1 MYSNYEALRQPRY
14 SLKAL
19 LRPCLDQVMFMN
31 LSKLVSIAS
40 FKKKSTHDDFGSERQ
55 QANPASNDM
64 WEDCLVSNAPTK
76 STFDHNKKSHPL
88 EKACTESEYLES
100 LVKTIEGNILPHI
113 IEQHLDSSIPAQWP
127 VKQVID
133 QKTVESLT
141 KLVLQ
146 EDARI
151 SVDYV
156 KEIHSSGTTL
166 EDIYLLLLTPV
177 ARKLGVMWEEDE
189 SSFTEVTIALW
200 RIKQLMYDLSPIFQ
214 QYAQVGKTGSS
225 IMLVP
230 LPGSQ
235 HNLGLFMV
243 SEFFAKAGWRIWGE
257 LAATEEEIVSMAEKE
272 WFDIVGLSAS
282 VREQF
287 PQLKELIKTIRAKSK
302 NPHVGIIIG
311 SPVFNQFP
319 ELLDDLGADM
329 VGIDAADALEKAS
342 FYVER
347 LR

>member
-1 MYSNYEALRQPRY
+1 M
-14 SLKAL
+14 
-19 LRPCLDQVMFMN
+19 
-31 LSKLVSIAS
+31 
-40 FKKKSTHDDFGSERQ
+40 
-55 QANPASNDM
+55 
-64 WEDCLVSNAPTK
+64 
-76 STFDHNKKSHPL
+76 
-88 EKACTESEYLES
+88 
-100 LVKTIEGNILPHI
+100 
-113 IEQHLDSSIPAQWP
+113 P
-127 VKQVID
+127 VKQIID
-133 QKTVESLT
+133 HKAIEDLT
-141 KLVLQ
+141 RLVLQ

-156 KEIHSSGTTL
+156 KELHASGTGL

-177 ARKLGVMWEEDE
+177 ARKLGAMWDEDE
-189 SSFTEVTIALW
+189 SSFTEVTIGLW

-214 QYAQVGKTGSS
+214 QYAEQGKTGSS

-257 LAATEEEIVSMAEKE
+257 LAATEEDIVSMAANE
-272 WFDIVGLSAS
+272 WFDVVGLSAS

-287 PQLKELIKTIRAKSK
+287 PQLKALIKSIKAKSK
-302 NPHVGIIIG
+302 NPKVGIIIG

-319 ELLDDLGADM
+319 ELIDDLGADM
-329 VGIDAADALEKAS
+329 VGIDAEDALEKAS

>member
-1 MYSNYEALRQPRY
+1 
-14 SLKAL
+14 
-19 LRPCLDQVMFMN
+19 MFMN
-31 LSKLVSIAS
+31 LSRLVSIAGLI
-40 FKKKSTHDDFGSERQ
+40 KKSNRDEFPADQ
-55 QANPASNDM
+55 QKTSKASNDM

-76 STFDHNKKSHPL
+76 SAFQQDISNHPL

-100 LVKTIEGNILPHI
+100 LVKTIEGNILPLI
-113 IEQHLDSSIPAQWP
+113 IEQHLDSSISDQLPT
-127 VKQVID
+127 KRIID
-133 QKTVESLT
+133 QRAVDDLT

-146 EDARI
+146 EDARV

-156 KEIHSSGTTL
+156 KALHSSGTNL
-166 EDIYLLLLTPV
+166 EDIYLHLLTPV
-177 ARKLGVMWEEDE
+177 ARKLGEMWEEDE

-214 QYAQVGKTGSS
+214 QYAEQGKAGSS

-257 LAATEEEIVSMAEKE
+257 LAATEEEIISMAANE
-272 WFDIVGLSAS
+272 WFDVVGLSAS

-287 PQLKELIKTIRAKSK
+287 PQLKQLIRSIKAKSK
-302 NPHVGIIIG
+302 NPKVGVIIG

-319 ELLDDLGADM
+319 ELVADLGADM
-329 VGIDAADALEKAS
+329 VGIDAEDALEKATY
-342 FYVER
+342 YVQR

>member
-1 MYSNYEALRQPRY
+1 
-14 SLKAL
+14 
-19 LRPCLDQVMFMN
+19 MN
-31 LSKLVSIAS
+31 LSKLVSIAG
-40 FKKKSTHDDFGSERQ
+40 FRKKSARDDFEVNQ
-55 QANPASNDM
+55 QQTTKASNDM
-64 WEDCLVSNAPTK
+64 WDDCLVSNAPTK
-76 STFDHNKKSHPL
+76 STFEQDNKTHPI
-88 EKACTESEYLES
+88 EKACTEGEYLES
-100 LVKTIEGNILPHI
+100 LVKTIEGNILPLI
-113 IEQHLDSSIPAQWP
+113 IEQHLDSSIPAQFP
-127 VKQVID
+127 AKQIID
-133 QKTVESLT
+133 QKAVEDLT

-156 KEIHSSGTTL
+156 KEMHTSGTTL
-166 EDIYLLLLTPV
+166 EDIYLFLLTPV
-177 ARKLGVMWEEDE
+177 ARKLGAMWEEDE

-214 QYAQVGKTGSS
+214 QYAEQGKSGSS

-257 LAATEEEIVSMAEKE
+257 LAATEEEIVSMAANE

-287 PQLKELIKTIRAKSK
+287 PQLKELIKSIKAKSK
-302 NPHVGIIIG
+302 NPNVGVIIG
-311 SPVFNQFP
+311 SPVFNQSP
-319 ELLDDLGADM
+319 ELKDDLGADM
-329 VGIDAADALEKAS
+329 VGMNAEDALEKAT
-342 FYVER
+342 FYVEQ

>member
-1 MYSNYEALRQPRY
+1 
-14 SLKAL
+14 
-19 LRPCLDQVMFMN
+19 MN
-31 LSKLVSIAS
+31 LSRLVSIAG
-40 FKKKSTHDDFGSERQ
+40 FKKKSKQDDFKLDQ
-55 QANPASNDM
+55 QQSSKSSDGM
-64 WEDCLVSNAPTK
+64 WEDCLVSNAP
-76 STFDHNKKSHPL
+76 SQATFKKEQDTHPL
-88 EKACTESEYLES
+88 EKACTEAEYLES
-100 LVKTIEGNILPHI
+100 LVKTIEGKILPHI
-113 IEQHLDSSIPAQWP
+113 IEQHLESSIPEDLLA
-127 VKQVID
+127 KATID
-133 QKTVESLT
+133 ENNILQLT
-141 KLVLQ
+141 TLVLQ
-146 EDARI
+146 EDARV
-151 SVDYV
+151 SVDFV
-156 KEIHSSGTTL
+156 KEIHASGTSL

-177 ARKLGVMWEEDE
+177 ARKLGKMWEEDE

-214 QYAQVGKTGSS
+214 QYAEQNKMGSS

-257 LAATEEEIVSMAEKE
+257 LAATEDDIIQMAANE
-272 WFDIVGLSAS
+272 WFDVVGLSAS

-287 PQLKELIKTIRAKSK
+287 PQLKELIKSIKAKSK
-302 NPHVGIIIG
+302 NTNVGVIIG

-319 ELLDDLGADM
+319 ELVDDLGADM
-329 VGIDAADALEKAS
+329 VGMDAEDALEKAT

>member
-1 MYSNYEALRQPRY
+1 
-14 SLKAL
+14 
-19 LRPCLDQVMFMN
+19 MN
-31 LSKLVSIAS
+31 LSRLVSIAG
-40 FKKKSTHDDFGSERQ
+40 FKKKSTRDEFKLDQEQSSK
-55 QANPASNDM
+55 ASNDM
-64 WEDCLVSNAPTK
+64 WQDCLVSNAPSQ
-76 STFDHNKKSHPL
+76 STFQQGKNNHLL
-88 EKACTESEYLES
+88 EKACTEAEYLES
-100 LVKTIEGNILPHI
+100 LVKTIEGNILPLI
-113 IEQHLDSSIPAQWP
+113 LEQHLDSSIQAQLP
-127 VKQVID
+127 VQKKIDQQVIAD
-133 QKTVESLT
+133 LT

-156 KEIHSSGTTL
+156 KELHASGTSL

-177 ARKLGVMWEEDE
+177 ARKLGQMWEEDE

-214 QYAQVGKTGSS
+214 QYAEQGKTGSS

-257 LAATEEEIVSMAEKE
+257 LAASENEIVSMAEKE
-272 WFDIVGLSAS
+272 WFDIIGLSAS

-287 PQLKELIKTIRAKSK
+287 PQLKELIKSIKAKSK
-302 NPHVGIIIG
+302 NPQVGVIIG
-311 SPVFNQFP
+311 SPVFNLFP
-319 ELLDDLGADM
+319 ELIDDLGADM
-329 VGIDAADALEKAS
+329 IGMNAEDALEKAT

>member
-1 MYSNYEALRQPRY
+1 
-14 SLKAL
+14 
-19 LRPCLDQVMFMN
+19 MN
-31 LSKLVSIAS
+31 LSKLVSIAG
-40 FKKKSTHDDFGSERQ
+40 FRKKSNRDDFELDQ
-55 QANPASNDM
+55 QQKTKASNDM
-64 WEDCLVSNAPTK
+64 WDDCLVSNAPTK
-76 STFDHNKKSHPL
+76 STFEQDKKSHPI
-88 EKACTESEYLES
+88 EKACTEGEYLES
-100 LVKTIEGNILPHI
+100 LVKTIEGNILPLI
-113 IEQHLDSSIPAQWP
+113 IEQHLDSSIPAQFP
-127 VKQVID
+127 AKQIID
-133 QKTVESLT
+133 QKAVEDLT

-146 EDARI
+146 EEARI

-156 KEIHSSGTTL
+156 KEMHASGTTL

-177 ARKLGVMWEEDE
+177 ARKLGAMWEEDE

-214 QYAQVGKTGSS
+214 QYSEQGKTGSS

-257 LAATEEEIVSMAEKE
+257 LAATEEEIVAMAANER
-272 WFDIVGLSAS
+272 FDIVGLSAS

-287 PQLKELIKTIRAKSK
+287 PQLKELIKRIKAKSK
-302 NPHVGIIIG
+302 NPHVGVIIG

-319 ELLDDLGADM
+319 ELTDDLGADM
-329 VGIDAADALEKAS
+329 VGMNAEDALEKAT
-342 FYVER
+342 FYVEQ

>member
-1 MYSNYEALRQPRY
+1 
-14 SLKAL
+14 
-19 LRPCLDQVMFMN
+19 MN
-31 LSKLVSIAS
+31 LSRLVSIAG
-40 FKKKSTHDDFGSERQ
+40 FKKRSARDDFKLDQQ
-55 QANPASNDM
+55 QAIKASNDV
-64 WEDCLVSNAPTK
+64 WEDCLVSNAPTNA
-76 STFDHNKKSHPL
+76 TFEQDKKTHPI
-88 EKACTESEYLES
+88 EKACTEGEYLES
-100 LVKTIEGNILPHI
+100 LVKTIERNILPHI
-113 IEQHLDSSIPAQWP
+113 IEQHLDASIPTQLP
-127 VKQVID
+127 VKQIIN
-133 QKTVESLT
+133 QKAVDDLT

-151 SVDYV
+151 SVNYV
-156 KEIHSSGTTL
+156 KDIHASGIAL

-177 ARKLGVMWEEDE
+177 ARKLGAMWEEDE
-189 SSFTEVTIALW
+189 SSFTEVTIGLW

-214 QYAQVGKTGSS
+214 QYSEQGKTGSS

-257 LAATEEEIVSMAEKE
+257 LAATEEDIVSMAANE

-287 PQLKELIKTIRAKSK
+287 PQLKELIKSIKARSK
-302 NPHVGIIIG
+302 NPNVGIIIG
-311 SPVFNQFP
+311 SPVFNQSP
-319 ELLDDLGADM
+319 ELIDDLGADM
-329 VGIDAADALEKAS
+329 VGMDAADALEKAS

>member
-1 MYSNYEALRQPRY
+1 
-14 SLKAL
+14 
-19 LRPCLDQVMFMN
+19 MN
-31 LSKLVSIAS
+31 LSRLVSIAG
-40 FKKKSTHDDFGSERQ
+40 FKKKSKQDDYKLDQ
-55 QANPASNDM
+55 QQSSKTSDRM
-64 WEDCLVSNAPTK
+64 WEDCLVSNAPSQT
-76 STFDHNKKSHPL
+76 TFKKEQDTHPL
-88 EKACTESEYLES
+88 EKACTEGEYLES

-113 IEQHLDSSIPAQWP
+113 IEQHLESSISEDLLAKATINENNILQ
-127 VKQVID
+127 
-133 QKTVESLT
+133 LT
-141 KLVLQ
+141 NFVLQ
-146 EDARI
+146 EDARA
-151 SVDYV
+151 SVSFV
-156 KEIHSSGTTL
+156 KEIHASGTSL

-177 ARKLGVMWEEDE
+177 ARKLGEMWEQDE

-214 QYAQVGKTGSS
+214 QYAGQSKTGSS

-257 LAATEEEIVSMAEKE
+257 LAATEEEIIQMAANE
-272 WFDIVGLSAS
+272 WFDVVGLSAS

-287 PQLKELIKTIRAKSK
+287 PQLKELIKSIKAKSK
-302 NPHVGIIIG
+302 NPNVGVIIG

-319 ELLDDLGADM
+319 ELIDDLGADM
-329 VGIDAADALEKAS
+329 VGMDADDALEKAT

>member
-1 MYSNYEALRQPRY
+1 
-14 SLKAL
+14 
-19 LRPCLDQVMFMN
+19 MN
-31 LSKLVSIAS
+31 LSKLASIAR
-40 FKKKSTHDDFGSERQ
+40 FKKKSTLDDFELDRQ
-55 QANPASNDM
+55 QTTKALNDM

-76 STFDHNKKSHPL
+76 STFQQDKKTHPIQQ
-88 EKACTESEYLES
+88 ACTEGEYLES
-100 LVKTIEGNILPHI
+100 LVKTIEGNILPLI
-113 IEQHLDSSIPAQWP
+113 IEQHLDSSIPNHLPA
-127 VKQVID
+127 KQFID
-133 QKTVESLT
+133 QRAVDDLT

-151 SVDYV
+151 SVNYV
-156 KEIHSSGTTL
+156 KEMHSSGTAL

-177 ARKLGVMWEEDE
+177 ARKLGAMWDEDE

-214 QYAQVGKTGSS
+214 QYSEQGKTGSS

-257 LAATEEEIVSMAEKE
+257 LAATEEDIISMAANE
-272 WFDIVGLSAS
+272 WFDIVGLSSS

-287 PQLKELIKTIRAKSK
+287 PQLKELIKSIKAASK
-302 NPHVGIIIG
+302 NPNVGIIIG

-319 ELLDDLGADM
+319 ELADNLGADM
-329 VGIDAADALEKAS
+329 IGMDAEDALEKAN

>member
-1 MYSNYEALRQPRY
+1 
-14 SLKAL
+14 
-19 LRPCLDQVMFMN
+19 
-31 LSKLVSIAS
+31 
-40 FKKKSTHDDFGSERQ
+40 
-55 QANPASNDM
+55 M
-64 WEDCLVSNAPTK
+64 WQDCLVSNAPSK
-76 STFDHNKKSHPL
+76 STFEQDNKAHPI
-88 EKACTESEYLES
+88 EKACTEGEYLES
-100 LVKTIEGNILPHI
+100 LVKTIEGNILPLI
-113 IEQHLDSSIPAQWP
+113 IEQHLDSSIPARFP
-127 VKQVID
+127 AKQIID
-133 QKTVESLT
+133 QKAVEDLT

-156 KEIHSSGTTL
+156 KKMHGSGTAL

-177 ARKLGVMWEEDE
+177 ARKLGEMWEEDE

-214 QYAQVGKTGSS
+214 QYAEQGKTGSS

-257 LAATEEEIVSMAEKE
+257 LAASEEEIVAMAANE

-287 PQLKELIKTIRAKSK
+287 PQLKELIQRIKAKSK
-302 NPHVGIIIG
+302 NPNVGVIIG
-311 SPVFNQFP
+311 SPVFNQSP
-319 ELLDDLGADM
+319 ELVDDIGADM
-329 VGIDAADALEKAS
+329 VGMDAADALEKAT
-342 FYVER
+342 FYIER

>member
-1 MYSNYEALRQPRY
+1 
-14 SLKAL
+14 
-19 LRPCLDQVMFMN
+19 MN
-31 LSKLVSIAS
+31 LSRLVSIAG
-40 FKKKSTHDDFGSERQ
+40 FKKRSARDDFKLDQ
-55 QANPASNDM
+55 HQTNNASDDM
-64 WEDCLVSNAPTK
+64 WEDCLVSNAPTNA
-76 STFDHNKKSHPL
+76 TFEQDKKTHPI
-88 EKACTESEYLES
+88 EKACTEGEYLES
-100 LVKTIEGNILPHI
+100 LVKTIERNILPHI
-113 IEQHLDSSIPAQWP
+113 IEQHLDASIPTQLP
-127 VKQVID
+127 VKQIIN
-133 QKTVESLT
+133 QKAVDDLT

-151 SVDYV
+151 SVNYV
-156 KEIHSSGTTL
+156 KDIHASGIAL

-177 ARKLGVMWEEDE
+177 ARKLGAMWDEDQ

-200 RIKQLMYDLSPIFQ
+200 RIKQLMYDLSPVFQ
-214 QYAQVGKTGSS
+214 QYAEQGKTGSS

-257 LAATEEEIVSMAEKE
+257 LAATEEDIVSMAANE

-287 PQLKELIKTIRAKSK
+287 PQLKELIKSIKARSK
-302 NPHVGIIIG
+302 NPNVGIIIG
-311 SPVFNQFP
+311 SPVFNQSP
-319 ELLDDLGADM
+319 ELIDDLGADM
-329 VGIDAADALEKAS
+329 VGMDAADALEKAS

>member
-1 MYSNYEALRQPRY
+1 
-14 SLKAL
+14 
-19 LRPCLDQVMFMN
+19 MN
-31 LSKLVSIAS
+31 LSRLVSIAG
-40 FKKKSTHDDFGSERQ
+40 FKKKSTREDFNLDQ
-55 QANPASNDM
+55 QQSTKASNDM

-76 STFDHNKKSHPL
+76 SKFEQDKTPHPL
-88 EKACTESEYLES
+88 EKACTEGEYLES
-100 LVKTIEGNILPHI
+100 LVKTIEGNILPLI
-113 IEQHLDSSIPAQWP
+113 IEQHLDSSIPAQLP
-127 VKQVID
+127 VKQIID
-133 QKTVESLT
+133 QKAIDDLT

-146 EDARI
+146 EDARV

-156 KEIHSSGTTL
+156 KEIHASGTAL

-177 ARKLGVMWEEDE
+177 ARKLGAMWEEDE

-214 QYAQVGKTGSS
+214 QYSEQGKTGSS

-257 LAATEEEIVSMAEKE
+257 LAATKEDIVSMAANE

-287 PQLKELIKTIRAKSK
+287 PQLKELIKSIKAKSK
-302 NPHVGIIIG
+302 NPNVGVIIG

-319 ELLDDLGADM
+319 ELVDDIGADM
-329 VGIDAADALEKAS
+329 VGMDAADALEKAT

>member
-1 MYSNYEALRQPRY
+1 
-14 SLKAL
+14 
-19 LRPCLDQVMFMN
+19 MN
-31 LSKLVSIAS
+31 LSKLVSIAA
-40 FKKKSTHDDFGSERQ
+40 FRKKSTSDDFKLGREQKSKS
-55 QANPASNDM
+55 SNDM
-64 WEDCLVSNAPTK
+64 WDDCLVSNAPTK
-76 STFDHNKKSHPL
+76 STFEQDKKTHPI
-88 EKACTESEYLES
+88 EKACTEGEYLES
-100 LVKTIEGNILPHI
+100 LVKTIEGNILPLI
-113 IEQHLDSSIPAQWP
+113 IEQHLDSSIPANMP
-127 VKQVID
+127 IKQIID
-133 QKTVESLT
+133 QKAIDDLT
-141 KLVLQ
+141 KLVLK

-156 KEIHSSGTTL
+156 NEMHASGTTL

-177 ARKLGVMWEEDE
+177 ARKLGAMWEEDE

-214 QYAQVGKTGSS
+214 QYSEQGKTGSS

-257 LAATEEEIVSMAEKE
+257 LAATEEDIVSMAANE

-287 PQLKELIKTIRAKSK
+287 PQLKDLIKSIRAKSK

-311 SPVFNQFP
+311 SPVFNQSP
-319 ELLDDLGADM
+319 DLIDDLGADM
-329 VGIDAADALEKAS
+329 VGVDAEDALEKAT

>member
-1 MYSNYEALRQPRY
+1 
-14 SLKAL
+14 
-19 LRPCLDQVMFMN
+19 MN
-31 LSKLVSIAS
+31 LSKLVSIAA
-40 FKKKSTHDDFGSERQ
+40 FRKKSTSDDFKLGREQKSKS
-55 QANPASNDM
+55 SNDM
-64 WEDCLVSNAPTK
+64 WDDCLVSNAPTK
-76 STFDHNKKSHPL
+76 STFEQDKKTHPI
-88 EKACTESEYLES
+88 EKACTEGEYLES
-100 LVKTIEGNILPHI
+100 LVKTIEGNILPLI
-113 IEQHLDSSIPAQWP
+113 IEQHLDSSIPANMP
-127 VKQVID
+127 IKQIID
-133 QKTVESLT
+133 QKAIDDLT
-141 KLVLQ
+141 KLVLK

-156 KEIHSSGTTL
+156 NEMHASGTTL

-177 ARKLGVMWEEDE
+177 ARKLGAMWEEDE

-214 QYAQVGKTGSS
+214 QYSEQGKTGSS

-257 LAATEEEIVSMAEKE
+257 LVATEEDIVSMAANE
-272 WFDIVGLSAS
+272 WFDIIGLSAS

-287 PQLKELIKTIRAKSK
+287 PQLKELIKSIKAKSK
-302 NPHVGIIIG
+302 NPNVGIIIG
-311 SPVFNQFP
+311 SPVFNQSP
-319 ELLDDLGADM
+319 ELIDDLGADM
-329 VGIDAADALEKAS
+329 VGVDAEDALEKAT

>member
-1 MYSNYEALRQPRY
+1 
-14 SLKAL
+14 
-19 LRPCLDQVMFMN
+19 MN
-31 LSKLVSIAS
+31 LSKLVSIAGLI
-40 FKKKSTHDDFGSERQ
+40 KKSNRDEFKLDRQ
-55 QANPASNDM
+55 QENRVSNDM
-64 WEDCLVSNAPTK
+64 WEDCLVSNAPSK
-76 STFDHNKKSHPL
+76 STFEQDKKTHPI
-88 EKACTESEYLES
+88 EKACTENEYLES
-100 LVKTIEGNILPHI
+100 LMKTIEGSILPLI
-113 IEQHLDSSIPAQWP
+113 IEQHLDSSIPAQFP
-127 VKQVID
+127 AKQIID
-133 QKTVESLT
+133 QKAVEDLT

-156 KEIHSSGTTL
+156 KKMHGSGTAL

-177 ARKLGVMWEEDE
+177 ARKLGEMWEEDE

-200 RIKQLMYDLSPIFQ
+200 RIKQLMYDLSPIFK
-214 QYAQVGKTGSS
+214 QYAEQGKTGSS

-257 LAATEEEIVSMAEKE
+257 LAATEEEIVSMAANE

-287 PQLKELIKTIRAKSK
+287 PQLKELIQRIKAKSK
-302 NPHVGIIIG
+302 NPNVGVIIG

-319 ELLDDLGADM
+319 ELIDDIGADM
-329 VGIDAADALEKAS
+329 VGMDAADALEKAT

>member
-1 MYSNYEALRQPRY
+1 
-14 SLKAL
+14 
-19 LRPCLDQVMFMN
+19 MN
-31 LSKLVSIAS
+31 LSKLVSIAG
-40 FKKKSTHDDFGSERQ
+40 FRKKSARDDFESNQ
-55 QANPASNDM
+55 QQTTKASNDM

-76 STFDHNKKSHPL
+76 STFDQDKKTHPI
-88 EKACTESEYLES
+88 EKACTEGEYLES
-100 LVKTIEGNILPHI
+100 LVKTIERNILPLI
-113 IEQHLDSSIPAQWP
+113 IEQHLDSSIPAKFSA
-127 VKQVID
+127 KQIID
-133 QKTVESLT
+133 QKSVNDLT

-146 EDARI
+146 EDARV
-151 SVDYV
+151 SVQYV
-156 KEIHSSGTTL
+156 KEMHASGTTL

-177 ARKLGVMWEEDE
+177 ARKLGAMWEEDE

-214 QYAQVGKTGSS
+214 QYAGQGKTGSS

-257 LAATEEEIVSMAEKE
+257 LAATEEEIVSMAANE

-287 PQLKELIKTIRAKSK
+287 PQLKELIKSIKAKSK
-302 NPHVGIIIG
+302 NPNVGVIIG

-319 ELLDDLGADM
+319 ELIDDLGADM
-329 VGIDAADALEKAS
+329 IGMNAEDALEKAT
-342 FYVER
+342 FYVEQ
-347 LR
+347 LH

>member
-1 MYSNYEALRQPRY
+1 
-14 SLKAL
+14 
-19 LRPCLDQVMFMN
+19 MN
-31 LSKLVSIAS
+31 LSKLVSIAGLI
-40 FKKKSTHDDFGSERQ
+40 KKSNRDEFKLDRQ
-55 QANPASNDM
+55 QENRVSNDM
-64 WEDCLVSNAPTK
+64 WEDCLVSNAPSK
-76 STFDHNKKSHPL
+76 STFEQDKKTHPI
-88 EKACTESEYLES
+88 EKACTEDEYLES
-100 LVKTIEGNILPHI
+100 LMKTIEGSILPLI
-113 IEQHLDSSIPAQWP
+113 IEQHLDSSIPAQFP
-127 VKQVID
+127 AKQIID
-133 QKTVESLT
+133 QKAVEDLT

-156 KEIHSSGTTL
+156 KKMHGSGTAL

-177 ARKLGVMWEEDE
+177 ARKLGEMWEEDE

-200 RIKQLMYDLSPIFQ
+200 RIKQLMYDLSPIFK
-214 QYAQVGKTGSS
+214 QYAEQGKTGSS

-257 LAATEEEIVSMAEKE
+257 LAATEEEIVSMAANE

-287 PQLKELIKTIRAKSK
+287 PQLKELIQRIKAKSK
-302 NPHVGIIIG
+302 NPNVGVIIG

-319 ELLDDLGADM
+319 ELIDDIGADM
-329 VGIDAADALEKAS
+329 VGMDAADALEKAA

>member
-1 MYSNYEALRQPRY
+1 
-14 SLKAL
+14 
-19 LRPCLDQVMFMN
+19 MN
-31 LSKLVSIAS
+31 LSRLVSITGL
-40 FKKKSTHDDFGSERQ
+40 KKKSKQDDFNGGKQEPSKV
-55 QANPASNDM
+55 ADTM
-64 WEDCLVSNAPTK
+64 WDDCLVSSAPT
-76 STFDHNKKSHPL
+76 TANFKKEQETHPL
-88 EKACTESEYLES
+88 EKACTEAEYLES
-100 LVKTIEGNILPHI
+100 LVKTIEGKILPHI
-113 IEQHLDSSIPAQWP
+113 IEQHLESSIPEDLLAKAI
-127 VKQVID
+127 VDETRIS
-133 QKTVESLT
+133 ELT
-141 KLVLQ
+141 NLVLQ

-151 SVDYV
+151 SVNYV
-156 KEIHSSGTTL
+156 KAIHTSGTSL

-177 ARKLGVMWEEDE
+177 ARKLGEMWDADE

-214 QYAQVGKTGSS
+214 QYAEQNKTGSS

-243 SEFFAKAGWRIWGE
+243 SEFFARAGWRIWGE
-257 LAATEEEIVSMAEKE
+257 LAATEDEIISMSANE
-272 WFDIVGLSAS
+272 WFDVVGLSAS

-287 PQLKELIKTIRAKSK
+287 PQLKELIKSIKAKSK
-302 NPHVGIIIG
+302 NPHVGVIIG

-319 ELLDDLGADM
+319 ELVDDLGADM
-329 VGIDAADALEKAS
+329 VGIDAADALEKAT

>member
-1 MYSNYEALRQPRY
+1 MRPQMQ
-14 SLKAL
+14 L
-19 LRPCLDQVMFMN
+19 LSR
-31 LSKLVSIAS
+31 I
-40 FKKKSTHDDFGSERQ
+40 KKQ
-55 QANPASNDM
+55 
-64 WEDCLVSNAPTK
+64 
-76 STFDHNKKSHPL
+76 HPI
-88 EKACTESEYLES
+88 EKACTEGEYLES
-100 LVKTIEGNILPHI
+100 LVKTIERNILPHI
-113 IEQHLDSSIPAQWP
+113 IEQHLDASIPTQLP
-127 VKQVID
+127 VKQIIN
-133 QKTVESLT
+133 QKAVDDLT

-151 SVDYV
+151 SVNYV
-156 KEIHSSGTTL
+156 KDIHASGIAL

-177 ARKLGVMWEEDE
+177 ARKLGAMWEEDE
-189 SSFTEVTIALW
+189 SSFTEVTIGLW

-214 QYAQVGKTGSS
+214 QYSEQGKTGSS

-257 LAATEEEIVSMAEKE
+257 LAATEEDIVSMAANE

-287 PQLKELIKTIRAKSK
+287 PQLKELIKSIKARSK
-302 NPHVGIIIG
+302 NPNVGIIIG
-311 SPVFNQFP
+311 SPVFNQSP
-319 ELLDDLGADM
+319 ELIDDLGADM
-329 VGIDAADALEKAS
+329 VGMDAADALEKAS

>member
-1 MYSNYEALRQPRY
+1 
-14 SLKAL
+14 
-19 LRPCLDQVMFMN
+19 MN
-31 LSKLVSIAS
+31 LSKLVSIAGLI
-40 FKKKSTHDDFGSERQ
+40 KKSNRDEFKLDRQ
-55 QANPASNDM
+55 QENRVSNDM
-64 WEDCLVSNAPTK
+64 WEDCLVSNAPSK
-76 STFDHNKKSHPL
+76 STFEQDKKTHPI
-88 EKACTESEYLES
+88 EKACTEGEYLES
-100 LVKTIEGNILPHI
+100 LVKTIEGNILPLI
-113 IEQHLDSSIPAQWP
+113 IEQHLDSSIPARFP
-127 VKQVID
+127 AKQIID
-133 QKTVESLT
+133 QKAVEDLT

-156 KEIHSSGTTL
+156 KKMHGSGTAL

-177 ARKLGVMWEEDE
+177 ARKLGEMWEEDE

-214 QYAQVGKTGSS
+214 QYAEQGKTGSS

-257 LAATEEEIVSMAEKE
+257 LAATEEEIVSMAANE

-287 PQLKELIKTIRAKSK
+287 PQLKELIKDIKAKSK
-302 NPHVGIIIG
+302 NPNVGVIIG
-311 SPVFNQFP
+311 SPVFNLFP
-319 ELLDDLGADM
+319 ELQDDLGADM
-329 VGIDAADALEKAS
+329 VGMNAEDALEKAT
-342 FYVER
+342 FYVEK